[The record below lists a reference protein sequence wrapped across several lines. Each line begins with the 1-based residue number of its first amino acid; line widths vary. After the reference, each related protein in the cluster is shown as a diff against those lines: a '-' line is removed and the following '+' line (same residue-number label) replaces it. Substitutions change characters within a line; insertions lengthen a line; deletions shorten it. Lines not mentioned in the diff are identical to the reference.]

1 MKPRSRYYFG
11 SILLVAFLM
20 FMLVLFLGSNKPDS
34 DQPTVQNGNLDLP
47 KWDFTQQ
54 GNLKL
59 DGEWAFYWKQYLL
72 PGEFESSKA
81 HLTGYY
87 PVPRY
92 WTKYEGLDLPSKGY
106 ATYRVVVD
114 TAIVFDVLSI
124 KVAEIYTDYS
134 LYINGE
140 KIYSHGSFNGE
151 LPEYLKPDVYT
162 FSNRTN
168 KIEIVLQVKNESHFN
183 AGVGGSF
190 SIGLP
195 EAINRERNVR
205 LAKDLIILTICL
217 TAGFY
222 HVILFVFR
230 RKDYRLLLFS
240 ILCAIAVARDL
251 FANETYIMQI
261 FPHLPFWLGSKIVHS
276 QIPLMAM
283 CIIIY
288 TYLTYK
294 NEIPKKTVISI
305 IGISIAYLIF
315 VLSMHSYLY
324 TMLAN
329 YYFLVFCLAIIIMT
343 YSVLMK
349 YKKGSKDALIFAFGV
364 LSLLLGVMND
374 MLYYHKVLHT
384 GYMFSSAL
392 TVFIISQSILLS
404 KEYSDLIREKGK
416 LYKQLTETT
425 VSFMQAQIKPHFI
438 YNALSTISH
447 LSTKDPYKA
456 KELILDFSDYLR
468 GSFEFN
474 DPNGLTVL
482 SKELNL
488 VKAYLAIEK
497 ERYGDRLT
505 IDYNITEDQYTMIP
519 HFCIQPLV
527 ENAIKHG
534 IMNKVE
540 GGKVSIS
547 ALRLEDST
555 HIIIQDN
562 GVGMS
567 EEKIADLL
575 RDTEKGVG
583 IRNINNRLKL
593 KYGKDLTIESKIDVG
608 TKIEM
613 VIPRHND
620 TEGGREHADFS
631 R

>member
-1 MKPRSRYYFG
+1 
-11 SILLVAFLM
+11 
-20 FMLVLFLGSNKPDS
+20 MLVSFLGSNKLVR
-34 DQPTVQNGNLDLP
+34 DQLTVQNGILDLT
-47 KWDFTQQ
+47 KWDFNQQ
-54 GNLKL
+54 GNVKL
-59 DGEWAFYWKQYLL
+59 DGNWAFYWNQYLL
-72 PGEFESSKA
+72 PGEFESSEA

-92 WTKYEGLDLPSKGY
+92 WTKYTGLNLPPKGY

-114 TAIVFDVLSI
+114 TEKVYDVLSI

-140 KIYSHGSFNGE
+140 KTYSHGSFNGD
-151 LPEYLKPDVYT
+151 LPEYLRPDVYT
-162 FSNRTN
+162 FPNRSN
-168 KIEIVLQVKNESHFN
+168 KIEIVLQIKNESHFN

-195 EAINRERNVR
+195 EAINRERNAR

-222 HVILFVFR
+222 HVILFAFR
-230 RKDYRLLLFS
+230 REDYRLLFFS
-240 ILCAIAVARDL
+240 ILCVIAVIRDL

-276 QIPLMAM
+276 QIPLMAI
-283 CIIIY
+283 CITIY
-288 TYLTYK
+288 TLLTYM
-294 NEIPKKTVISI
+294 NEIPKKIVISI
-305 IGISIAYLIF
+305 IGISIAYLVF

-324 TMLAN
+324 TELTN
-329 YYFLVFCLAIIIMT
+329 YYFLIFCLAIIVMT
-343 YSVLMK
+343 YLVLMK
-349 YKKGSKDALIFAFGV
+349 YQKGNKDALIFAFGL
-364 LSLLLGVMND
+364 LSLLFGVIND

-384 GYMFSSAL
+384 GYMFSVAV
-392 TVFIISQSILLS
+392 TVFIILQSILLS
-404 KEYSDLIREKGK
+404 KEYSYLIREKGK
-416 LYKQLTETT
+416 LYEQLTETT

-447 LSTKDPYKA
+447 LTTKNPYKA

-505 IDYNITEDQYTMIP
+505 IEYNITEDLYAMIP
-519 HFCIQPLV
+519 LFCIQPLV

-540 GGKVSIS
+540 GGKVFIS
-547 ALRLEDST
+547 ALRMDDST
-555 HIIIQDN
+555 LIIIQDN

-567 EEKIADLL
+567 QEKIASLL
-575 RDTEKGVG
+575 KDTEKGVG

-593 KYGKDLTIESKIDVG
+593 KYGKGLTIESKISEG

-613 VIPRHND
+613 VIPRHTD
-620 TEGGREHADFS
+620 TEGGA
-631 R
+631 